1 MNRLK
6 NEKSEYLLQHADNPV
21 DWYPWSKEAFDTAE
35 KENKPIM
42 LSIGYSACHWCHV
55 MAHESFE
62 DDGTAELMNANFINI
77 KLDKEERPDLDKIYQ
92 MSQTIITGKTG
103 GWPLTVFMTPA
114 KFPFFAGTYFPDT
127 ERHGLPGFKDI
138 LLRVMD
144 FYKNQRD
151 DISKQN
157 IQIKNI
163 FETLNKT
170 KETKNIINKDLL
182 DDVISELISS
192 IDKVHGGF
200 GSAPKFPHVNNL
212 DFLIKTT
219 ETINRNNS
227 EVLELID
234 LTLTRM
240 TCAGIY
246 DHLKGGFFRYSVDE
260 LWMIPHFEK
269 MLYDN
274 GPMIDI
280 LCNAYKV
287 TENPLYLDKINQT
300 CQWAIEEMQDKQGG
314 FYSTI
319 DADSEHVEGKFYV
332 WTDEELKDILNTDEL
347 KLFKEIFVVYDKPNF
362 EGKYHLHVTKTN
374 QESYINNKK
383 SADLICTKL
392 LKIRNGRVRPETD
405 KKILVSWNSLLM
417 LGLINAYKVTG
428 NYNYYDSAK
437 KCFDFIK
444 NYMYVNDKLYACY
457 HDKPCFNAYLDD
469 YAFLSKA
476 CIEFLKTDWNEKDF
490 NFLES
495 LTNTLLDNFQDKD
508 NGGFYYTSDT
518 HEELIYRPKSY
529 MDESLPSGN
538 SVATE
543 VLSELYELT
552 GDSKYSKAVDKSIS
566 SAADSINR
574 SKFSHCSLYLAA
586 PIQTPEGHHIS
597 ISKRLIIIRCELEKV
612 DEYKKNIYAL
622 NTMNDNIYFIT
633 NNESVTIKGIKDKI
647 NQGSFAA
654 YICQNNTCS
663 APIRDYES
671 FYDFIS
677 I

>member
-21 DWYPWSKEAFDTAE
+21 DWYPWSEEAFATAE
-35 KENKPIM
+35 KENKPM
-42 LSIGYSACHWCHV
+42 LLSIGYSACHWCHV

-103 GWPLTVFMTPA
+103 GWPLTVFMTPE

-170 KETKNIINKDLL
+170 KETKNIVNEDLL
-182 DDVISELISS
+182 SKVKSELISS
-192 IDKVHGGF
+192 IDRVHGGF

-219 ETINRNNS
+219 EKDDKET
-227 EVLELID
+227 LELIE

-280 LCNAYKV
+280 LCNAYKI
-287 TENPLYLDKINQT
+287 TQNSLYLDKINQT

-319 DADSEHVEGKFYV
+319 DADSEHIEGKFYV
-332 WTDEELKDILNTDEL
+332 WTDEELKDILNTNEL

-374 QESYINNKK
+374 QECYINNKN
-383 SADLICTKL
+383 SADLICAKL
-392 LKIRNGRVRPETD
+392 LKIRNGRVRPATD

-417 LGLINAYKVTG
+417 TGLINAYKITG
-428 NYNYYDSAK
+428 NNNYYNSAK
-437 KCFDFIK
+437 KCFDFIR
-444 NYMYVNDKLYACY
+444 NNMWVNNKLYACY
-457 HDKPCFNAYLDD
+457 HDKPYFNAYLDD

-476 CIEFLKTDWNEKDF
+476 CIEFLKIDWNEKDF
-490 NFLES
+490 SFLENLTDS
-495 LTNTLLDNFQDKD
+495 LINNFQDKE

-543 VLSELYELT
+543 VLSELYDLT
-552 GDSKYSKAVDKSIS
+552 GNSKYIKAVDKSIS

-574 SKFSHCSLYLAA
+574 SKFSHCSLYLA
-586 PIQTPEGHHIS
+586 TPNTK
-597 ISKRLIIIRCELEKV
+597 ISKKLIIIRCELEKI

-622 NTMNDNIYFIT
+622 NIMNDNIYFIA
-633 NNESVTIKGIKDKI
+633 NNESVTIKGIKEKI
-647 NQGSFAA
+647 NQGRFTA
-654 YICQNNTCS
+654 YVCQNNTCS
-663 APIRDYES
+663 EPIKDYES
-671 FYDFIS
+671 LSAVIS

>member
-21 DWYPWSKEAFDTAE
+21 DWYPWSEEAFDQAE

-103 GWPLTVFMTPA
+103 GWPLTVFMTPE

-157 IQIKNI
+157 MQIKNI

-170 KETKNIINKDLL
+170 KETKNIINEDLL
-182 DDVISELISS
+182 DKVKSELISS

-219 ETINRNNS
+219 EKNDKET
-227 EVLELID
+227 LELIE

-280 LCNAYKV
+280 LCNAYKI
-287 TENPLYLDKINQT
+287 TKNSLYLDKINQT
-300 CQWAIEEMQDKQGG
+300 CQWAIEEMQDRQGG

-319 DADSEHVEGKFYV
+319 DADSEHMEGKFYV
-332 WTDEELKDILNTDEL
+332 WTDEELKDILNANEL

-374 QESYINNKK
+374 QECYINNKN
-383 SADLICTKL
+383 SADLICAKL
-392 LKIRNGRVRPETD
+392 LKIRNGRVRPSTD

-417 LGLINAYKVTG
+417 IGLINAYKITG
-428 NYNYYDSAK
+428 NNNYYNSAK
-437 KCFDFIK
+437 KCFDFIR
-444 NYMYVNDKLYACY
+444 NNMWVNNKLYACY
-457 HDKPCFNAYLDD
+457 HDKPYFNAYLDD

-476 CIEFLKTDWNEKDF
+476 CIEFLKIDWNEKDF
-490 NFLES
+490 SFLENLTDS
-495 LTNTLLDNFQDKD
+495 LINNFQDQE

-538 SVATE
+538 SIATE

-552 GDSKYSKAVDKSIS
+552 GNSKYIKAVDKSIS

-586 PIQTPEGHHIS
+586 PNTN
-597 ISKRLIIIRCELEKV
+597 ISKKLIIIRCELEKI

-622 NTMNDNIYFIT
+622 NIMNDNIYFIT
-633 NNESVTIKGIKDKI
+633 NNESVTIKGIKEKI
-647 NQGSFAA
+647 NQGRFTA
-654 YICQNNTCS
+654 YVCQNNTCS
-663 APIRDYES
+663 EPIKDYES
-671 FYDFIS
+671 LSAVIS

>member
-103 GWPLTVFMTPA
+103 GWPLTVFMTPT

-170 KETKNIINKDLL
+170 KETKNIINEDLL
-182 DDVISELISS
+182 DKVKSELISS

-219 ETINRNNS
+219 EKDDKET
-227 EVLELID
+227 LELIE

-280 LCNAYKV
+280 LCNAYKI
-287 TENPLYLDKINQT
+287 TQNSLYLDKINQT
-300 CQWAIEEMQDKQGG
+300 CQWVIEEMQHEQGG

-347 KLFKEIFVVYDKPNF
+347 KLFKEIFVVYGKPNF

-374 QESYINNKK
+374 QECYINNKN
-383 SADLICTKL
+383 SADLICAKL
-392 LKIRNGRVRPETD
+392 LEIRNGRVRPATD

-428 NYNYYDSAK
+428 DNNYYNSAK

-444 NYMYVNDKLYACY
+444 NNMWVNNKLYACY

-476 CIEFLKTDWNEKDF
+476 CIEFLKIDWNEKDF
-490 NFLES
+490 SFLES
-495 LTNTLLDNFQDKD
+495 LTDTLLDSFQDKE

-538 SVATE
+538 SIATE

-552 GDSKYSKAVDKSIS
+552 GNNKYIKAVDKSIS

-586 PIQTPEGHHIS
+586 PNIK
-597 ISKRLIIIRCELEKV
+597 ISKKLIIIRCELEKM

-622 NTMNDNIYFIT
+622 NAMNDNIYFIA
-633 NNESVTIKGIKDKI
+633 NSENVTIKGIKDKI
-647 NQGSFAA
+647 NQGRFTA
-654 YICQNNTCS
+654 YVCQNNTCS
-663 APIRDYES
+663 EPIKDYES
-671 FYDFIS
+671 LHAVIS

>member
-21 DWYPWSKEAFDTAE
+21 DWYPWSKEAFDKAE

-103 GWPLTVFMTPA
+103 GWPLTVFMTPT

-157 IQIKNI
+157 MQIKNI

-170 KETKNIINKDLL
+170 KETKNIINEDLL
-182 DDVISELISS
+182 DKVKSELISS

-219 ETINRNNS
+219 EKNDKET
-227 EVLELID
+227 LELIE

-260 LWMIPHFEK
+260 LWMVPHFEK

-280 LCNAYKV
+280 LCNAYKI
-287 TENPLYLDKINQT
+287 TKNSLYLEKINQT

-332 WTDEELKDILNTDEL
+332 WTDEELKDILNANEL

-374 QESYINNKK
+374 QECYINNKN
-383 SADLICTKL
+383 SADLICAKL
-392 LKIRNGRVRPETD
+392 LKIRNGRVRPATD

-417 LGLINAYKVTG
+417 LGLINAYKTTG
-428 NYNYYDSAK
+428 NNNYYDSAK
-437 KCFDFIK
+437 KCFNFIR
-444 NYMYVNDKLYACY
+444 NNMWVNNKLYACY
-457 HDKPCFNAYLDD
+457 HDKPYFNAYLDD

-476 CIEFLKTDWNEKDF
+476 CIEFLKIDWNEKDF
-490 NFLES
+490 SFLENLTDS
-495 LTNTLLDNFQDKD
+495 LINNFQDKE

-538 SVATE
+538 SIATE

-552 GDSKYSKAVDKSIS
+552 GNSKYIKAVDKSIS

-586 PIQTPEGHHIS
+586 PNTK
-597 ISKRLIIIRCELEKV
+597 ISKKLIIIRCELEKI

-622 NTMNDNIYFIT
+622 NIMNDNIYFIA
-633 NNESVTIKGIKDKI
+633 NNESVTIKGIKEKI
-647 NQGSFAA
+647 NQGRFTA
-654 YICQNNTCS
+654 YVCQNNTCS
-663 APIRDYES
+663 EPIKDYES
-671 FYDFIS
+671 LSAVIS